1 MERRSFILSSMVA
14 AVTAVLSPKSVFAAG
29 TTAQSGA
36 AIYTD
41 ADIEKKLAAVRES
54 TADCL
59 KKGKAC
65 ADHCKKEISAGDQD
79 FGKCYSSVRAMM
91 ILCDATGKLAALKST
106 QIRGVLDACISSLE
120 TCRDACL
127 EHKEHFAHGMHLQC
141 KACEES
147 CEKCIDH
154 CKDLKASL
162 PV

>member
-14 AVTAVLSPKSVFAAG
+14 TVAAVLPKFAFASG
-29 TTAQSGA
+29 ANAQSGA

-41 ADIEKKLAAVRES
+41 AEIFKKLAAIGES

-65 ADHCKKEISAGDQD
+65 EAHCKKQIAAGDKD
-79 FGKCYSSVRAMM
+79 FEKCYSSVRAMM

-106 QIRGVLDACISSLE
+106 QIRGILDACIASLE

-141 KACEES
+141 KECEES
-147 CEKCIDH
+147 CEHCIDH
-154 CKDLKASL
+154 CKDLKAALS
-162 PV
+162 V